1 MELQEIAARLR
12 ELHGADAVT
21 NVQSEGAQPWLD
33 VDPERVGELA
43 LSLRD
48 EDDLAFDRLLFV
60 AGIDYE
66 GIDLAGKGKH
76 RAINQYGEDGR
87 VSDPGPEGTGDLGVS
102 YLLHSRRHG
111 HELVLKV
118 RVSRATPRVESV
130 SAVWPTAEWGERET
144 YDMYGI
150 EFEGHPDLR
159 RLLLPEDWVGWPLRK
174 DYAMPA
180 RYHDVP
186 LEGLPLAVRA
196 ERAAPAEAAGASVE
210 PAPQTPPDGVEA

>member
-12 ELHGADAVT
+12 ELHGGDAVA
-21 NVQSEGAQPWLD
+21 NVQIEGSQPWLE
-33 VDPERVGELA
+33 VDPTRVGELG

-48 EDDLAFDRLLFV
+48 EVDLDFDRLLFV

-87 VSDPGPEGTGDLGVS
+87 VGDPGPVGTGDLGVS
-102 YLLHSRRHG
+102 YFLQSRHHR

-118 RVSRATPRVESV
+118 RVARDQPRVQSLA
-130 SAVWPTAEWGERET
+130 SVWPTAEWGERET

-150 EFEGHPDLR
+150 EFEGHPDMR

-174 DYAMPA
+174 DYAMPE

-196 ERAAPAEAAGASVE
+196 KQDRTAAPAAADPVSGSSA
-210 PAPQTPPDGVEA
+210 DGVDA